1 MQNAATGR
9 WFVISLVFCTQMTDS
24 AEFQDIRILIP
35 GYSIEDLPTDL
46 DEAEA
51 SSLLNAFA
59 VAWHPWFLKQSAALP
74 DVYQAEA
81 TELPTGQHLILIP
94 ECSESWL
101 GPDWKL
107 ELEETESDVFQGCTD
122 RADWLKQIE
131 ERYGAKLPA
140 IDDELKND
148 FLAFGTAWLQV
159 RLMSRRMHFF
169 VDPEQNKLEASI
181 FAAADAALA
190 SNVEEAKQHLKAAF
204 ECLLD
209 CREQF
214 YPVDCFLVD
223 LCLPSEQSTAAELEQ
238 AIHDALKLTVLTSAE
253 HLQQL
258 VSDRASF
265 GDCVAEAVSEKRT
278 SILSGHYFELRTA
291 VSSVSGLVSDL
302 SAGVKSLREIAPN
315 LPLNWARKRFGLLAN
330 LPSVLGLFGFQSGMH
345 VALDDGLYPD
355 KEDGQ
360 LEWRGIDGT
369 TLFSTSRLPMA
380 IDGAAAFQK
389 FADRYCESMQEDT
402 TALGLLARL
411 PVLNSPWLNDLK
423 RTAQYAP
430 VFGEF
435 VTWDEY
441 RNEIQTHDQPKSF
454 SPGEYLSPSLIQAS
468 VLKTEAPLS
477 SPADLL
483 KLRTK
488 LDALSFVLCQTVLL
502 SADTVGLQTTIQEL
516 EYELNAE
523 EARRLSLTNSEDTV
537 QQQAERLSVI
547 GSSIDQCQAKLLSLY
562 VAKLPSTS
570 SNQKGR
576 LLVNPAAAAKETT
589 VEWPAAWKLPE
600 NSAAIHEAWR
610 QKKSAFLNVKVPP
623 GGFVWLTESRGN
635 PVVPQTAKGKPLAEP
650 WLLRN
655 KFFEVHISEKTGGI
669 AGVYFHGQRTNRI
682 SQQMAVRRDLSS
694 ATYSPN
700 QSEADHYLSARCV
713 GATLLASGPWLGTI
727 ETEGLIRQPG
737 TKTKLI
743 GYRQKISVQRSRPI
757 VDLEI
762 TLDDD
767 SQGLEGNPWMSYFA
781 CRFAWD
787 NEAASVTRSQLGW
800 PSKTKME
807 RFEAPHFIKVKDD
820 EHCVQI
826 LTDGL
831 PFHRLAGYRMLD
843 SLLRVEGEPTTT
855 FRFRLMFEDGRSQHF
870 ATDLLQPVLQHD
882 TVGMSPRNGE
892 SGWLLGLSSKN
903 VVVARSEITADGKVR
918 LLLQETEGRPAN
930 CKVRLAK
937 NSKQVNQVMAE
948 GGVIQELGTD
958 SDEFAVQLSRFQLKL
973 IEIAF

>member
-1 MQNAATGR
+1 
-9 WFVISLVFCTQMTDS
+9 MTDS

-46 DEAEA
+46 DETEA

-59 VAWHPWFLKQSAALP
+59 VAWHPWLLKQSAALP

-107 ELEETESDVFQGCTD
+107 ELQETESHVFHGCTD
-122 RADWLKQIE
+122 RIQWLAQID
-131 ERYGAKLPA
+131 ERYRTSLPE
-140 IDDELKND
+140 IDDELRDD

-169 VDPEQNKLEASI
+169 VDPEQNKLEVSI
-181 FAAADAALA
+181 FEAADAALA
-190 SNVEEAKQHLKAAF
+190 GNVDEAKQHLKAAF

-214 YPVDCFLVD
+214 YPVDCFVVD
-223 LCLPSEQSTAAELEQ
+223 LCLPSEQSTAIELAA
-238 AIHDALKLTVLTSAE
+238 AIENDSRLTVLTSAE

-258 VSDRASF
+258 LSDDVSLKTRFRAAI
-265 GDCVAEAVSEKRT
+265 DEKRI
-278 SILSGHYFELRTA
+278 SILSGHFFELRTA
-291 VSSVSGLVSDL
+291 LNSLSALVSDV
-302 SAGVKSLREIAPN
+302 SIGVKSLKQISPN

-330 LPSVLGLFGFQSGMH
+330 LPTVLGLFGFQSGMH

-402 TALGLLARL
+402 TAIAMLARL
-411 PVLNSPWLNDLK
+411 PVVNSPWLNDLK
-423 RTAQYAP
+423 RATQYAP
-430 VFGEF
+430 VFGQF

-441 RNEIQTHDQPKSF
+441 RNEIQSHDQPKSF
-454 SPGEYLSPSLIQAS
+454 HPGEYLSPALIQAS
-468 VLKTEAPLS
+468 VLKTEAPIS

-483 KLRTK
+483 KLRTR
-488 LDALSFVLCQTVLL
+488 LDALAFVLCQSVVL
-502 SADTVGLQTTIQEL
+502 SADTGSFQKEIQRL
-516 EYELNAE
+516 EQKLNTE
-523 EARRLSLTNSEDTV
+523 EAQRLSLANSEDTV
-537 QQQAERLSVI
+537 EQQAERLAAIAVELSTCE
-547 GSSIDQCQAKLLSLY
+547 SELLTTY
-562 VAKLPSTS
+562 AAKLPQTS
-570 SNQKGR
+570 SQQKGR
-576 LLVNPAAAAKETT
+576 LLVNPQSSASEAT
-589 VEWPAAWKLPE
+589 VEWPTDWKLPASSDSIQE
-600 NSAAIHEAWR
+600 TWK
-610 QKKSAFLNVKVPP
+610 QKKSTFLSVKVPP
-623 GGFVWLTESRGN
+623 GGFVWLTESGN
-635 PVVPQTAKGKPLAEP
+635 SDAVKPQTAKGKPLAEP

-655 KFFEVHISEKTGGI
+655 RFFEVHLSEKTGGI

-682 SQQMAVRRDLSS
+682 SQQMAVRQDLS
-694 ATYSPN
+694 AAPYSRN
-700 QSEADHYLSARCV
+700 TSEADHYIAARCV
-713 GATLLASGPWLGTI
+713 GATMLASGPWLGTI

-743 GYRQKISVQRSRPI
+743 GYRQRVSVQRTRPI
-757 VDLEI
+757 IDIKI

-767 SQGLEGNPWMSYFA
+767 CQTLEGNPWMSYFA

-787 NEAASVTRSQLGW
+787 NESATVTRSQLGW
-800 PSKTKME
+800 PTKTKME

-820 EHCVQI
+820 DHCVQI

-831 PFHRLAGYRMLD
+831 PFHRLAGFRMLD
-843 SLLRVEGEPTTT
+843 SLLRVEGESATT
-855 FRFRLMFEDGRSQHF
+855 FRFRLLFDDSRSQSF
-870 ATDLLQPVLQHD
+870 AMDFLQPVLQHD
-882 TVGMSPRNGE
+882 MPGIIPKNAE
-892 SGWLLGLSSKN
+892 AGWLLGTSAKN
-903 VVVARSEITADGKVR
+903 VVIARSEVTPEGTLR

-930 CKVRLAK
+930 CKVRLAR
-937 NSKQVNQVMAE
+937 NARQAKQIMAE
-948 GGVIQELGTD
+948 GGVIQQLGTN
-958 SDEFAVQLSRFQLKL
+958 SDEFTVQLSRFQLKL

>member
-1 MQNAATGR
+1 
-9 WFVISLVFCTQMTDS
+9 MTDS

-59 VAWHPWFLKQSAALP
+59 IAWHPWILKQSAALP

-107 ELEETESDVFQGCTD
+107 ELQETESHIFHGCENRD
-122 RADWLKQIE
+122 QWLTHLE
-131 ERYGAKLPA
+131 ERYGETLPA
-140 IDDELKND
+140 IDDELRDD

-169 VDPEQNKLEASI
+169 VDPEQNKLEVSI
-181 FAAADAALA
+181 FEAADAALVG
-190 SNVEEAKQHLKAAF
+190 NVEEAKQHLKAAF

-214 YPVDCFLVD
+214 YPVDCYLID
-223 LCLPSEQSTAAELEQ
+223 LCLPSEQSTASELE
-238 AIHDALKLTVLTSAE
+238 DALKGDAKLSVLTSAE

-258 VSDRASF
+258 VFDRESLQA
-265 GDCVAEAVSEKRT
+265 GILTAIEEKRI
-278 SILSGHYFELRTA
+278 SILSGHFFELRA
-291 VSSVSGLVSDL
+291 ALSSLSGLVCDV
-302 SAGVKSLREIAPN
+302 SAGVKSLKKIAPS

-330 LPSVLGLFGFQSGMH
+330 LPSVLGLFGFKSGMH

-369 TLFSTSRLPMA
+369 TLFATSRLPMA

-402 TALGLLARL
+402 TAIGMLARL
-411 PVLNSPWLNDLK
+411 PVVNSPWLNDLK
-423 RTAQYAP
+423 RTTRYAP
-430 VFGEF
+430 VFGQF

-441 RNEIQTHDQPKSF
+441 RNEIQSHEEPKSF
-454 SPGEYLSPSLIQAS
+454 QPGEYLSPSLIQAS
-468 VLKTEAPLS
+468 VLKTEAPIS
-477 SPADLL
+477 SPVELL

-488 LDALSFVLCQTVLL
+488 LDALAFVLCQSVML
-502 SADTVGLQTTIQEL
+502 STDTNDFQAEIGRL
-516 EYELNAE
+516 ENCLNIE
-523 EARRLSLTNSEDTV
+523 EARRLSLTNSEDAV
-537 QQQAERLSVI
+537 PQQADRLAAI
-547 GSSIDQCQAKLLSLY
+547 GTDISTCESGLLSAY
-562 VAKLPSTS
+562 ADGLPQTS
-570 SNQKGR
+570 SNRKGR
-576 LLVNPAAAAKETT
+576 LLVNPSPAATETT
-589 VEWPAAWKLPE
+589 VAWPIDWKLP
-600 NSAAIHEAWR
+600 AANNAIQETWK
-610 QKKSAFLNVKVPP
+610 QKKATFLSVKVPP
-623 GGFVWLTESRGN
+623 GGFLWLTESSNGN
-635 PVVPQTAKGKPLAEP
+635 SVLPQTAKGKPLAEP

-655 KFFEVHISEKTGGI
+655 KFFEVHLSEKTGGI

-694 ATYSPN
+694 ATYSRN
-700 QSEADHYLSARCV
+700 QSEADHYTSARCV
-713 GATLLASGPWLGTI
+713 GATLLASGPWVGTI
-727 ETEGLIRQPG
+727 ETEGLIREPG

-743 GYRQKISVQRSRPI
+743 GYRQKISVQRTRPVI
-757 VDLEI
+757 DIEI

-767 SQGLEGNPWMSYFA
+767 SQALEGNPWMSYLA

-787 NEAASVTRSQLGW
+787 SESATVSRSQLGW

-807 RFEAPHFIKVKDD
+807 RFESPHFIKVKDD
-820 EHCVQI
+820 DHCVQI
-826 LTDGL
+826 LTGGL
-831 PFHRLAGYRMLD
+831 PFHRLAGFRMLD

-855 FRFRLMFEDGRSQHF
+855 FRFRLMLEDGRTQHF
-870 ATDLLQPVLQHD
+870 ATDFLQPVLQHD
-882 TVGMSPRNGE
+882 TVGVIPTTAE
-892 SGWLLGLSSKN
+892 SGWLLGISAKN
-903 VVVARSEITADGKVR
+903 VVVARSEVIAVGKIR
-918 LLLQETEGRPAN
+918 LLLQETEGRPAS

-937 NSKQVNQVMAE
+937 NALQAQLVMAE
-948 GGVIQELGTD
+948 GGAIEELGTD
-958 SDEFAVQLSRFQLKL
+958 SDEFVVQLSRFQLKL
-973 IEIAF
+973 IEITF